1 MNPSFP
7 RQRGRRCRRLGPA
20 LLAAL
25 FVVIPA
31 RTAVGAP
38 DQDVHAA
45 APSRDEIFYQIFLRS
60 FCDSNGDRI
69 GDLRGV
75 RAHLDYLQGLGVT
88 SILLTPIQP
97 SPFYHNYFAD
107 SFEGVDPAYGT
118 VRDLRALV
126 EACHARGMKLYLDQE
141 IQYVTQN
148 HVWLKQSLGQPDSPY
163 SRYVLYNGPGNTRP
177 EPLLPG
183 VPALPSYDG
192 RKIEV
197 ATVNL
202 RDPAVRDYF
211 QKLFVS
217 WIDPHGDGSL
227 RDGVDGFRIDHMM
240 DDLDNKGRLT
250 GLFADFWRPIFAAV
264 RARNPRARIIAE
276 QADWGYGDAFL
287 NRGGVDMVFAF
298 PLRQA
303 IASFDP
309 ALILAAVRET
319 EARTPAGKVQL
330 TFIENHDVER
340 FASVVGEDPA
350 RERIGAAFDLLLR
363 GTPLIYYGQELGMRG
378 KQHRP
383 WGSDA
388 NDIPVREAFRWTH
401 DLEAPGSAIWYR
413 GPHPWWTAR
422 FNRSDDGVS
431 LEEESR
437 DPHSLLA
444 FYRRLLQIRAARTEI
459 QTGRQ
464 VILDSAA
471 AHVVCFLREQGAA
484 RTLVALNLAATPA
497 TVAFLAG
504 RSRRGRIVRGLGG
517 SPARQKPGPI
527 PGLTLAPY
535 EVLVAAT
542 P

>member
-1 MNPSFP
+1 MNPRSLP
-7 RQRGRRCRRLGPA
+7 RLGRRRRRLGPA

-25 FVVIPA
+25 LVVLPVRPA
-31 RTAVGAP
+31 AGVP
-38 DQDVHAA
+38 A
-45 APSRDEIFYQIFLRS
+45 APAARDEIFYQIFFRS

-69 GDLRGV
+69 GDLQGV
-75 RAHLDYLQGLGVT
+75 RTHLDYLQSLGVT

-107 SFEGVDPAYGT
+107 SFESVDPAYGT
-118 VRDLRALV
+118 MRDFRALV

-141 IQYVTQN
+141 IQYVTRN
-148 HVWLKQSLGQPDSPY
+148 HVWLRDSLGRPASPY
-163 SRYVLYNGPGNTRP
+163 SHYVLYNGPADTQP
-177 EPLLPG
+177 EPVLPG
-183 VPALPSYDG
+183 VPALASYDG

-202 RDPAVRDYF
+202 LNPAVRDYF

-217 WIDPHGDGSL
+217 WVDPHGDGSR

-240 DDLDNKGRLT
+240 DDLDNKGKLT
-250 GLFADFWRPIFAAV
+250 NLFADFWRPIFAAV
-264 RARNPRARIIAE
+264 RARDPDARIIAE
-276 QADWGYGDAFL
+276 QADWGYGDDFL

-309 ALILAAVRET
+309 AAIRAAVRET

-330 TFIENHDVER
+330 TFIENHDVDR
-340 FASVVGEDPA
+340 FASLVGASLAKEK
-350 RERIGAAFDLLLR
+350 IGAAFDILLR

-378 KQHRP
+378 MQHRP

-401 DLEAPGSAIWYR
+401 DLDAPGSAIWYQ
-413 GPHPWWTAR
+413 GPQPWWTDR

-431 LEEESR
+431 VEEETR
-437 DPHSLLA
+437 DPRSLLA
-444 FYRRLLQIRAARTEI
+444 FYRRLLQLRAARPEI
-459 QTGRQ
+459 QRGRES
-464 VILDSAA
+464 ILAPASTQ
-471 AHVVCFLREQGAA
+471 VVCFLREQHAA
-484 RTLVALNLAATPA
+484 RTLVAINLGATPA
-497 TVAFLAG
+497 TVAFSADEIAAAG
-504 RSRRGRIVRGLGG
+504 LSGAWVDLLNGRRPV
-517 SPARQKPGPI
+517 KP
-527 PGLTLAPY
+527 LELNLAPY
-535 EVLVAAT
+535 EVLVAGT